1 MPTDF
6 QHQTTADALAQIRS
20 AEHALD
26 DVLASTADASTLGVI
41 AGVYGQ
47 LTSVATSLIQAQTT
61 ADDALFTRL
70 TVSLNA
76 QAKSLKAS
84 EALIQHV
91 VADAA
96 VAGKV
101 LGYLSQA
108 AVLIAKL

>member
-6 QHQTTADALAQIRS
+6 QYQTSADALAQIRS
-20 AEHALD
+20 AERELD
-26 DVLASTADASTLGVI
+26 TVLASTADAGTLGVL

-47 LTSVATSLIQAQTT
+47 LTSVAASLIQAQTA
-61 ADDALFTRL
+61 ADDALFAQL
-70 TVSLNA
+70 AGNLNA

-91 VADAA
+91 VRDA
-96 VAGKV
+96 VAAGKII
-101 LGYLSQA
+101 GYLTQA